1 MVKPISLEFRFS
13 LENSNESIICSKG
26 AKEKTQR
33 GRSQLSDAAFSA
45 KEFVIALIPLLE
57 G

>member
-33 GRSQLSDAAFSA
+33 GGSQLSDAAFSA
-45 KEFVIALIPLLE
+45 KEFIIALTPLLE